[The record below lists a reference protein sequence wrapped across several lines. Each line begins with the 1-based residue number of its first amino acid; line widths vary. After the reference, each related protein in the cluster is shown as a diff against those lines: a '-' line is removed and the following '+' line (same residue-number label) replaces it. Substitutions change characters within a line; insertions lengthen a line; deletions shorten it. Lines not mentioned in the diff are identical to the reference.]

1 MLRSLFACL
10 LAGVF
15 VIAVP
20 ARAEDEA
27 LALMRKSDKLHR
39 LPQERVRSKLVLQ
52 DQGGAQRVRQV
63 EFLTL
68 DGEGRGDKLRVR
80 FLQPADVKGTTLLSL
95 QAPADKDQ
103 DDQWL
108 YLPSFRKTR
117 RVGQAELGDR
127 FVGTDF
133 FFEDLKRREVEDYS
147 YRILGSETVDGQ
159 DCHLIEAVPLAP
171 NVVKESPYGKSHVWL
186 RKDNL
191 FAVRVRSFDRK
202 LQPLKEMRMTQARKV
217 SGTAWRADET
227 SVIDVQRKHRTILTV
242 EQRQTEFP
250 LAADTFSQH
259 AMSIE

>member
-1 MLRSLFACL
+1 MFRSFLACL
-10 LAGVF
+10 TVGATVLGL
-15 VIAVP
+15 P

-27 LALMRKSDKLHR
+27 LALMRKSDVQHR
-39 LPQERVRSKLVLQ
+39 LPQERVRSRLMLQ

-63 EFLTL
+63 EFITQ
-68 DGEGRGDKLRVR
+68 DPEGRGDRLRVR

-95 QAPADKDQ
+95 QAPDEEGQ

-147 YRILGSETVDGQ
+147 YRLLGSEKVDGQ
-159 DCHLIEAVPLAP
+159 DCHLIEAVPSAP
-171 NVVKESPYGKSHVWL
+171 KVVKESPYGKTHVWL

-191 FAVRVRSFDRK
+191 FAVRVRSFDKK
-202 LQPLKEMRMTQARKV
+202 LQPLKEIRMSQVRQV
-217 SGTAWRADET
+217 SGSAWRADET
-227 SVIDVQRKHRTILTV
+227 TVIDVQRKHRTVLTV
-242 EQRQTEFP
+242 EQRQTDFALSAE
-250 LAADTFSQH
+250 TFSQH
-259 AMSIE
+259 AMNVE